1 RFGRPDAAQ
10 PRPARRGNAAG
21 HGTASAGSPRRSPR
35 AQPRRRCA
43 RVDARRRR
51 HVAQGANR
59 SGDRIARRLPGARDR
74 TREAAQSR
82 AIVDDRADAAESRS
96 RRSRRKARSEG
107 ARVSERELGRDAT
120 VAEVIVVAC
129 SASVERL
136 LAHED
141 GVRRGDDPEDVH
153 QARVATRRMRS
164 DLRTFADFVFDPW
177 ATDLRGELRWLGG
190 ELGAVRDVEVLRDR
204 LADHARVLPD
214 DARPAAE
221 HVIRR
226 LDDEWERERAQLL
239 ETLASTRYEAL
250 RDLLVVAAARPRCT
264 TWANLHAVDVL
275 PRIVDRRWR
284 KLDRG
289 VSAIGEPPTDAALHE
304 VRIRAKRA
312 RYATEAASP

>member
-1 RFGRPDAAQ
+1 V
-10 PRPARRGNAAG
+10 N
-21 HGTASAGSPRRSPR
+21 
-35 AQPRRRCA
+35 
-43 RVDARRRR
+43 
-51 HVAQGANR
+51 
-59 SGDRIARRLPGARDR
+59 
-74 TREAAQSR
+74 
-82 AIVDDRADAAESRS
+82 ES
-96 RRSRRKARSEG
+96 
-107 ARVSERELGRDAT
+107 ELGRDAT

-177 ATDLRGELRWLGG
+177 ATDLRAELRWLGG

-204 LADHARVLPD
+204 LRDHARGLSD
-214 DARPAAE
+214 DGRPAAE

-226 LDDEWERERAQLL
+226 LDDEWQRERTQLL
-239 ETLASTRYEAL
+239 ETLASARYEAL

-289 VSAIGEPPTDAALHE
+289 VSALGDPPTDDSLHA

-312 RYATEAASP
+312 RYATEAATPVFTKPARALAKAFAAIQDVLGEHQDAVLARAWLHKAAAESSATEAFAVGGLAQIEIDAARAARAQFPAVWTAARAPKLRAWL